1 MSVCECVSELV
12 NCLVGC
18 GKCGI
23 PLAGILDSV
32 PEHFTL
38 KKATVQPQI
47 QLISSN
53 DIKSFGNHA
62 RVVRWRPWS
71 AGPPAGLARPVLA
84 A

>member
-1 MSVCECVSELV
+1 MCECECVSELV

-18 GKCGI
+18 GECGI

-38 KKATVQPQI
+38 KKATAQPQI

-53 DIKSFGNHA
+53 DIKSFGNHV
-62 RVVRWRPWS
+62 RVVSGRPWR
-71 AGPPAGLARPVLA
+71 AGPQAGLARPVLA